1 MYMFFNIVY
10 FSLISS
16 KLLYKLISEHQLFS
30 SLSLSV
36 IDVPQNYFK
45 EDNIKIQY
53 NNNFRIKNKN
63 KIL

>member
-30 SLSLSV
+30 SLSLSG